1 MLHELNSVL
10 AVRRVERLKKSK
22 KKKSKKCL
30 ENEAKSSAPSN
41 TSGLEQQ
48 SPIDCRENSLI
59 DNKPDSHSSGMGMRI
74 VAQNLRHNKPLTDH
88 TTIADTVTTTPG
100 IKMEGMNLMAFAAA
114 SRANVKQE
122 QVYGEEDDS
131 N

>member
-30 ENEAKSSAPSN
+30 ENKAKLSPPSN

-48 SPIDCRENSLI
+48 PPIDSRENSLI
-59 DNKPDSHSSGMGMRI
+59 DSKPDSHSNSMGTRT
-74 VAQNLRHNKPLTDH
+74 VAQNLRHNKSLTDH
-88 TTIADTVTTTPG
+88 ATITDTDTTTPG
-100 IKMEGMNLMAFAAA
+100 MEGMNLIAFAVA

-122 QVYGEEDDS
+122 QVYGEDDS